1 VTLLQVIIPALQ
13 VAAAS
18 LETIKDIGH
27 LLDFARHEFVG
38 RSLVDESVHEFNA
51 SSYYHRSAVAA
62 VLQP

>member
-1 VTLLQVIIPALQ
+1 MALLQVMIPALQ

-18 LETIKDIGH
+18 LETILGH

-38 RSLVDESVHEFNA
+38 RSLVDESVHGSDA